1 MLRHSTGFKLANDG
15 HDTRSLAHY
24 LAIATCNQPRATR
37 RWPKGDLRNSG
48 KTNSR
53 MKWARRK
60 LAGPSGPFTT
70 TGKVGPSR
78 LWLDNFYHFHF
89 NLPENLGRLT
99 S

>member
-1 MLRHSTGFKLANDG
+1 MARG
-15 HDTRSLAHY
+15 
-24 LAIATCNQPRATR
+24 ATLSHTQQSHV
-37 RWPKGDLRNSG
+37 LRNEVG
-48 KTNSR
+48 QAEVA
-53 MKWARRK
+53 AR
-60 LAGPSGPFTT
+60 PSGPFTT